1 MSSNDRKQRWI
12 EQQSRDEI
20 LSSVEWM
27 RAVLLANLLRQ
38 DWLKAVQKDLSSG
51 VLFMQNTS
59 LDKIKITLEVR
70 IVYIHSYNLF
80 YFSLKHNCI
89 IPPFPS
95 KPFNI
100 TPPTSSHLWPCKII
114 IICNYVNKFINTT
127 YWIYLMVVVCVCLLF
142 KTGHMILVNE

>member
-38 DWLKAVQKDLSSG
+38 DWLKAVQKDLSFG

-70 IVYIHSYNLF
+70 IV
-80 YFSLKHNCI
+80 
-89 IPPFPS
+89 
-95 KPFNI
+95 
-100 TPPTSSHLWPCKII
+100 
-114 IICNYVNKFINTT
+114 
-127 YWIYLMVVVCVCLLF
+127 
-142 KTGHMILVNE
+142 